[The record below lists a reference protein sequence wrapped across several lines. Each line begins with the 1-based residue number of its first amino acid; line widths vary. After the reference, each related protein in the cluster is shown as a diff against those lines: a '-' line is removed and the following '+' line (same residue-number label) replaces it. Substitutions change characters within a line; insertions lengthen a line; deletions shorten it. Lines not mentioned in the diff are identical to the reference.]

1 MEQLTL
7 TMAGQQAIA
16 GGARLCAGS
25 RLRPASVPAVGHVA
39 SAIPAAYGH
48 LHSAKWT
55 VDAAAEPTT
64 TAFMV
69 FDGKNRPTRQ
79 PSELSP

>member
-25 RLRPASVPAVGHVA
+25 RLRPASPLAA
-39 SAIPAAYGH
+39 APAALAIQGVYGH
-48 LHSAKWT
+48 HSATWT
-55 VDAAAEPTT
+55 VDTVAEPATT
-64 TAFMV
+64 TFMV

>member
-16 GGARLCAGS
+16 GDARLCAGS
-25 RLRPASVPAVGHVA
+25 RLRPASVPAVAPVA
-39 SAIPAAYGH
+39 SAIQAAYGH
-48 LHSAKWT
+48 LHSKWA
-55 VDAAAEPTT
+55 VDAVADPTT